1 MPLAQCPECGGR
13 ISTRAA
19 MCPSCGFSTSRM
31 GELKRERRER
41 RNKKVLTR
49 LVVGV
54 ILIVFG
60 FVLMSVE
67 TTALLGLGAFIIGV
81 LFLIGSALAF
91 MGFGM
96 KRAR

>member
-41 RNKKVLTR
+41 RNKKVLIR

-60 FVLMSVE
+60 IVLMSAE
-67 TTALLGLGAFIIGV
+67 TTVLVGLGAFIVGV
-81 LFLIGSALAF
+81 CFLIGGLLAF
-91 MGFGM
+91 LGFQ
-96 KRAR
+96 RVR